1 MTIRAI
7 VWLDEILE
15 KVQRKHH
22 MSADEVRFVLSG
34 RPQFRFVEKGHRRGE
49 NLYSAAGQTAAG
61 RYLVVLF
68 VYRQDQS
75 ALIVTARDM
84 TRAER
89 RLYAH
94 S

>member
-1 MTIRAI
+1 MIVRAI
-7 VWLDEILE
+7 FWLDEILD
-15 KVQRKHH
+15 KVQRKHRV
-22 MSADEVRFVLSG
+22 STGEVRSVLTA

-49 NLYSAAGQTAAG
+49 NLYSAAGRTAAG

-68 VYRQDQS
+68 VYRRDKA

-84 TRAER
+84 TQTER
-89 RLYAH
+89 KRYAK